1 MNALAD
7 AASKGSSMTPT
18 QRIPLFNLAP
28 RVLRAMVNL
37 SYAVKQSSLGERLV
51 ELVYLRVSHVNGCGQ
66 GIDMHW
72 RDLVKQG
79 CDPRHLNT
87 IAAWHESPFF
97 STRERAALAWADAMN
112 ELPHSDVTD
121 AAWPQLREHFSEEE
135 IAEVCYAVAAVRGWN
150 TINVSLRSP
159 IPEQPTPGM

>member
-1 MNALAD
+1 MA
-7 AASKGSSMTPT
+7 PT

-28 RVLRAMVNL
+28 KTLRAMVNL
-37 SYAVKQSSLGERLV
+37 SYAVKQSSLGEGLV

-66 GIDMHW
+66 GIDRHW

-79 CDPRHLNT
+79 FEPRHLNT

-112 ELPHSDVTD
+112 ALPRSDTTD
-121 AAWPQLREHFSEEE
+121 AAWPQLRQNFSEEE
-135 IAEVCYAVAAVRGWN
+135 IAELCYAVAAVRGWN
-150 TINVSLRSP
+150 AINVSLRSP
-159 IPEQPTPGM
+159 IPEQPSPGM